1 MKTAF
6 VLMIVAAL
14 IAAAWLWA
22 ARVTRREGFASGYA
36 VQLTLD
42 FDDSEARHPE
52 FQELKD
58 GMSGISF
65 VTYNVLSADG
75 QGAAQRGNMTSL
87 PDLRIIRHNDTVAR
101 YQGTEPWAP
110 SDVAAWV
117 IENVPGR
124 GVSWRP

>member
-1 MKTAF
+1 MLLLICAA
-6 VLMIVAAL
+6 VVVAAV
-14 IAAAWLWA
+14 AWSVW
-22 ARVTRREGFASGYA
+22 RTRSREGFANGYA

-42 FDDSEARHPE
+42 YDDSEARHPE

-58 GMSGISF
+58 GLSGISF

-75 QGAAQRGNMTSL
+75 QGAAQRGNMSSL
-87 PDLRIIRHNDTVAR
+87 PDLRIIRDNATVAK
-101 YQGTEPWAP
+101 YAGTEPWAP